1 MKVTV
6 NSAKFV
12 QRQLCTH
19 IVDIFFFFL
28 KVLWQNYFV
37 SDLLKVRCTG
47 VINENGKVALDRS
60 LGACTT
66 KEVAPGALM

>member
-19 IVDIFFFFL
+19 IVDIFFFF
-28 KVLWQNYFV
+28 KKYF
-37 SDLLKVRCTG
+37 
-47 VINENGKVALDRS
+47 GKIILY
-60 LGACTT
+60 LTC
-66 KEVAPGALM
+66 